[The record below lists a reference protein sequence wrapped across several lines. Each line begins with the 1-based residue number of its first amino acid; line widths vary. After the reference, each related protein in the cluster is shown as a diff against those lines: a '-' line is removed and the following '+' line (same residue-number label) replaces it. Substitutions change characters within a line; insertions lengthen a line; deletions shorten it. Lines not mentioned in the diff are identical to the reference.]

1 MRQSALKSLSLALA
15 AGTIALMAT
24 TGDALAGPIS
34 GATWVFSSSTGTQ
47 PSNAGTITLTQN
59 GAGVNVT
66 VDLLNGYG
74 FVNTGGP
81 HTFFGF
87 NLADTSNLNISFL
100 TPAGG
105 TFSPKPGTTGTLSLD
120 TNGGPTPS
128 FGDFNLAIDSSL
140 GNGSSKG
147 YFGDLVFNL
156 TRTGGTLYT
165 EDFIK
170 NTMGYFFTAD
180 LSDGTNTGQ
189 QAWSVGIDP
198 PGPETPTKVPEPL
211 TMSLFGAGLAGM
223 VALRRRKS
231 SSGAAAA

>member
-1 MRQSALKSLSLALA
+1 MKQSSFKSLALA
-15 AGTIALMAT
+15 LAASTIALMAST
-24 TGDALAGPIS
+24 SDALAGPIS
-34 GATWVFSSSTGTQ
+34 GSTWVFSSSTGTQ
-47 PSNAGTITLTQN
+47 PSNVGTITLTQN
-59 GAGVNVT
+59 GAGVNVK
-66 VDLLNGYG
+66 VDLLDGYG

-105 TFSPKPGTTGTLSLD
+105 TFSPKPGTNGTLSLD
-120 TNGGPTPS
+120 TNGGSTPS
-128 FGDFNLAIDSSL
+128 FGNFSVAIDSSL

-147 YFGDLVFNL
+147 LFDDLIFNL

-165 EDFIK
+165 EDFI
-170 NTMGYFFTAD
+170 NNASGYFFTAD

-198 PGPETPTKVPEPL
+198 PAKVPEPL

-223 VALRRRKS
+223 AALRRRKS
-231 SSGAAAA
+231 NSGAVAA